1 MRFSINE
8 FQKWLL
14 LFMSLM
20 WEEIPAT
27 GPDSW
32 VWFPLGMRPHISL
45 LKFSVLSPAYS
56 FIVIILMTSSP
67 PADQQS
73 ISKSEKLSVNN
84 TSLQPCWWLCE
95 VLWARWQCL
104 NANVQQVWCLA
115 CSPSYISPSAC
126 THLQIRTERKSA
138 AEADEWLKRQEALQM
153 LHWAGNN
160 VCAKLKAMSSKRS
173 FCQTNCPK
181 PQKFILQWYE
191 TEKSRETFYILEAG
205 TRQYMQIFQ

>member
-126 THLQIRTERKSA
+126 THLQIRTKRKSA

-153 LHWAGNN
+153 LHRAGNN
-160 VCAKLKAMSSKRS
+160 VVKTLILPNQLSK
-173 FCQTNCPK
+173 TPK
-181 PQKFILQWYE
+181 IHFTVIWNR
-191 TEKSRETFYILEAG
+191 EKQGNVLHFGGWNKTICRFSLLL
-205 TRQYMQIFQ
+205 MMV

>member
-1 MRFSINE
+1 
-8 FQKWLL
+8 
-14 LFMSLM
+14 
-20 WEEIPAT
+20 
-27 GPDSW
+27 
-32 VWFPLGMRPHISL
+32 
-45 LKFSVLSPAYS
+45 
-56 FIVIILMTSSP
+56 MTSSP

-126 THLQIRTERKSA
+126 THLQIRTKRKSA

-153 LHWAGNN
+153 LHRAGNN
-160 VCAKLKAMSSKRS
+160 VVKTLILPNQLSK
-173 FCQTNCPK
+173 TPK
-181 PQKFILQWYE
+181 IHFTVIWNR
-191 TEKSRETFYILEAG
+191 EKQGNVLHFGGWNKTICRFSLLL
-205 TRQYMQIFQ
+205 MMV